1 MNKELDLNK
10 ITTEGRN
17 AKTTHIDKA
26 STTEMLT
33 MINNE
38 DQRIAYEVECAIP
51 SIAKM
56 VDAVVAGFKKSGRL
70 IYVGAGTS
78 GRIGIVD
85 AVECR
90 PTFSCPD
97 EMVQCL
103 MAGGTQAFV
112 RAVEGAE
119 DSEEQAIYDISKL
132 NITANDVIIGISAS
146 GRTPYVLAA
155 MKKAKECG
163 CITGG
168 ISTSLDSQ
176 VGKDA
181 DIKIEVVT
189 GPEVIT
195 GSTRMKSGTA
205 QKMICNMI
213 TTASMIKMGKVY
225 ENYMIDVQVTN
236 LKLKKRAI
244 NIVSSIT
251 GVSDEVA
258 WDNISKYGGVKSAL
272 VGIIDSIEDINTV
285 KNLLSQNDG
294 NIQKALEEGKGYKN
308 D

>member
-1 MNKELDLNK
+1 MNKELDLSK

-17 AKTTHIDKA
+17 PRTMHIDRA

-38 DQRIAYEVECAIP
+38 DKIIANEVEHAIP
-51 SIAKM
+51 NIAKM
-56 VDAVVAGFKKSGRL
+56 VDAVVTGFEKGGRL

-119 DSEEQAIYDISKL
+119 DSADQANIDISKL
-132 NITANDVIIGISAS
+132 NITSSDVIIGISAS

-155 MKKAKECG
+155 MQKAKECG

-168 ISTSLDSQ
+168 ISTSLNSQ
-176 VGKDA
+176 VGSLA

-244 NIVSSIT
+244 NIVTSIT
-251 GVSDEVA
+251 GVSDSVA
-258 WDNISKYGGVKSAL
+258 WDKISKYGGVKSAL
-272 VGIIDSIEDINTV
+272 VGIIDSIEDVNIV
-285 KNLLSQNDG
+285 KNLLNKFEG
-294 NIQKALEEGKGYKN
+294 NIQKALKEGKEYKN